1 MILVFIDATALVY
14 FYCIIFVVG
23 VVLRSY
29 DVLTFICFFFNFYTH
44 VYHLCANIYLI
55 YGKI

>member
-14 FYCIIFVVG
+14 FYCIIFV